1 MARIVFFNDFIDGA
15 DASQIYRSVYVSDVP
30 VSAIEMNIIQ
40 LLRASEG
47 IVMWKG
53 KFVYMA
59 YPGENPEEG
68 FVAGTPLM
76 YYLSL
81 HDQNVQPADDGNV
94 YVMLRTVNPEDNA
107 TYQGMGFARL
117 PTS

>member
-1 MARIVFFNDFIDGA
+1 MARIIFFNDFIDGA
-15 DASQIYRSVYVSDVP
+15 DASQIYRSMYISDVP

-47 IVMWKG
+47 VALWKG

-59 YPGENPEEG
+59 YPSENPEEG
-68 FVAGTPLM
+68 FIPGTPLK
-76 YYLSL
+76 YYMTL
-81 HDQNVQPADDGNV
+81 HDQNVQAEDDGNV
-94 YVMLRTVNPEDNA
+94 YIMLRTANPEDTA
-107 TYQGMGFARL
+107 LYQNMGFARL